1 MKLRLLKSIAL
12 LLLIPFVAAAQDDS
26 GNPENWCRNGFFAD
40 GEDFRLAKVV
50 GAKGAKVY
58 FYGDDSD
65 DCPNASLAKCRLKSY
80 LIPGDKLVVSKTYGN
95 FVCSWYQPAK
105 GSETVGW
112 LSLDSLE
119 ITKPDFNPP
128 TTKWLGTWNLHS
140 NSITIKNEGAGNLKI
155 EGEAF
160 WRGLGDN
167 IHTGEIGGSTKP
179 QGNQI
184 TLDDDI
190 CKVTLTL
197 IGDYLIANDNLQC
210 GGANVTFDG
219 MYRKKKQR

>member
-1 MKLRLLKSIAL
+1 MKLSLLKSIAL
-12 LLLIPFVAAAQDDS
+12 LLLIPFAALAQDDS
-26 GNPENWCRNGFFAD
+26 GNPENWCRNGFFAN
-40 GEDFRLAKVV
+40 EKEFRIAKIV
-50 GAKGAKVY
+50 GAKNAKVY

-65 DCPNASLAKCRLKSY
+65 DCPNASLAKCKLKSY
-80 LIPGDKLVVSKTYGN
+80 LIAGDEVVVSKTYGN
-95 FVCSWYQPAK
+95 FVCSWFQPAK

-112 LSLDSLE
+112 IPLDNLE

-128 TTKWLGTWNLHS
+128 IAKWLGTWNLHS
-140 NSITIKNEGAGNLKI
+140 NSITIKNEGVGNLKV

-160 WRGLGDN
+160 WKGLGDN

-179 QGNQI
+179 VGNQI
-184 TLDDDI
+184 TLNDDI

-210 GGANVTFDG
+210 GGANVSFDG
-219 MYRKKKQR
+219 VYRKKRQR